1 MASIVFLVG
10 AVTALAGGF
19 LLLDTSK
26 LRTIV
31 EWIRE
36 DGRLLRV
43 SLLRGLLTV
52 AYTLQPNRRDC
63 LR

>member
-31 EWIRE
+31 EWISE

-43 SLLRGLLTV
+43 SLLRGLLDEKFAHT
-52 AYTLQPNRRDC
+52 
-63 LR
+63 